1 MGAWSVRIVSV
12 HKKSLGCLI
21 YCVSNISIYPLGCL
35 IYNACAAF
43 SEIELEGM
51 SVKLMTLHF

>member
-1 MGAWSVRIVSV
+1 MGAWSVRIVSLY
-12 HKKSLGCLI
+12 KKS
-21 YCVSNISIYPLGCL
+21 LGCL